1 MMKLSKPRTQFWILV
16 FILIAL
22 VGIGK
27 IFHFNEQLWM
37 DFFRQIPFPIAGGL
51 FVASFIGITF
61 FVWFAKDL
69 LKIVGAVV
77 FGPYWSTLFIWLAEL
92 VNAAIFF
99 HLSRRLGRTYVE
111 EKFHLK
117 TRELDRAG
125 RKSGLWHIFLLRTI
139 PLVPF
144 RILDLAYGL
153 TSVSFR
159 KYLVVSAV
167 AMPVR
172 IFWVQFIAAALGG
185 SILDI
190 EKAMIYF
197 QQNISVLYLSFL
209 YLIFSTAAVIYLR
222 VRLK

>member
-1 MMKLSKPRTQFWILV
+1 MMKLSRPSTQFWILV

-22 VGIGK
+22 FGIGK
-27 IFHFNEQLWM
+27 LFHFNEQLWM
-37 DFFRQIPFPIAGGL
+37 DFFSRIPFPLAAGL

-61 FVWFAKDL
+61 FIWFVKDL

-117 TRELDRAG
+117 AKDLDRAG

-159 KYLVVSAV
+159 KYLIVSAV

-172 IFWVQFIAAALGG
+172 IFWVQFIAAALGS

-190 EKAMIYF
+190 EKAKIYF
-197 QQNISVLYLSFL
+197 QENISVFGLSFL
-209 YLIFSTAAVIYLR
+209 YLIFSTAAAIYLR
-222 VRLK
+222 VKLK